1 MSIHDQELYIPIFY
15 VLPTEGTREER
26 AGIDGY
32 LDYVHK
38 FIICHYQ
45 NPEFDPSPCKPLM
58 RRTRSLSLG
67 DCMTNQSQSK
77 YLN

>member
-32 LDYVHK
+32 LHYV
-38 FIICHYQ
+38 Q
-45 NPEFDPSPCKPLM
+45 NPEIDPLENVLLFRKL
-58 RRTRSLSLG
+58 L
-67 DCMTNQSQSK
+67 
-77 YLN
+77 